1 MLSIVP
7 VISITLLASV
17 ASSRPDSARAAGAHA
32 SARSDSIAKPSA
44 TSTAPELARSSV
56 LATASRYVGT
66 RYRFGGTKPGA
77 FDCSGF
83 VRYVFARHGVVLP
96 RTAREQSAMGLSIVV
111 GPDSLQA
118 GDLLFFRTKRGL
130 ASHVAI
136 YAGGGRIIHA
146 SAGSRRVR
154 FDDLGSPRGRWFIEH
169 LSSVRRV
176 SGIEPP
182 ESGKLETGSGS

>member
-17 ASSRPDSARAAGAHA
+17 ASSRPDSARVLGAHA
-32 SARSDSIAKPSA
+32 SVRSDSIAKPST
-44 TSTAPELARSSV
+44 TSTAPELTKSSV

-96 RTAREQSAMGLSIVV
+96 RTAHEQSAMGLSIVV

-182 ESGKLETGSGS
+182 ESGKLETGSGN